1 MVFRTV
7 SHIITYIT
15 DASTIGSRFCKTF
28 RLYIPDCA
36 HCAAAAHSSRALENN
51 ALGEHSMPL
60 PGTLRINTEHALDS
74 PAPEALCQLLSGLC
88 PTGLWKLG
96 SCYQDQL
103 DVRPFSAQHYS
114 PTYFNTAGA
123 MCVAYDIT
131 DKAVAAALETAGIR
145 HLKFTLSVGVNVK
158 SSDDVPHDGYSI
170 TRPGALYIVPVQPR
184 FTTQE
189 QFRDEHM
196 SYYKQKRQGKPGLM
210 AQREAAGLPPY
221 APESAPR
228 TYHRAPG
235 AHDGGKQPKYKNQVH
250 MDDEDFVSGLIHS
263 GIPLSELDHAFAA
276 VSCSRFNKLLAKY
289 WKVRDVARE
298 LALLFGGK
306 ELRDAKFKRVK
317 PFYLKARSS
326 EASSSST
333 ALGIDA
339 TEPRLEVELDPED
352 NLAAVAHAVAL
363 S

>member
-1 MVFRTV
+1 
-7 SHIITYIT
+7 
-15 DASTIGSRFCKTF
+15 
-28 RLYIPDCA
+28 
-36 HCAAAAHSSRALENN
+36 
-51 ALGEHSMPL
+51 
-60 PGTLRINTEHALDS
+60 
-74 PAPEALCQLLSGLC
+74 
-88 PTGLWKLG
+88 
-96 SCYQDQL
+96 
-103 DVRPFSAQHYS
+103 
-114 PTYFNTAGA
+114 
-123 MCVAYDIT
+123 MCVAYGVT
-131 DKAVAAALETAGIR
+131 DKAFAAALETAGIR

-158 SSDDVPHDGYSI
+158 SSDDIPHDGYSI

-196 SYYKQKRQGKPGLM
+196 SYYKQTHGGAGLM

-228 TYHRAPG
+228 TYCRAPG
-235 AHDGGKQPKYKNQVH
+235 AHDGGKQPKKHVGGRGNSAN
-250 MDDEDFVSGLIHS
+250 DEDFVSGLIKS